1 MHSSQHSLVFTEE
14 SLLLYSTPQLM
25 LTCTVLL
32 YPFFFFFFLKTDV
45 AASTYKTQDWWAVI
59 VYKPEGFSTIESKER
74 VCSKLPKLTNE
85 KAH

>member
-25 LTCTVLL
+25 LTCIVLL
-32 YPFFFFFFLKTDV
+32 YPFFFFFLKTDV